1 MNDYPQPWR
10 KAEDGEYKTCK
21 PIGEVCEICDHHGW
35 PLMKCNNEQIR
46 DGVLALA
53 AENER
58 LRALVKQQRKVSN
71 RDTSCV
77 SRPCWMMHGSYS
89 RRLLVTSDPR
99 RPAGYRRNQAPVPA
113 YRRVYEPAFR

>member
-58 LRALVKQQRKVSN
+58 LRALVKQQRKVIE
-71 RDTSCV
+71 RV
-77 SRPCWMMHGSYS
+77 SKVVQRSKRKVASGKQPRYILCQPA
-89 RRLLVTSDPR
+89 LLDDARKLLASALGD
-99 RPAGYRRNQAPVPA
+99 Q
-113 YRRVYEPAFR
+113 